1 MKSALDLLEAHAE
14 KIILGAAALFT
25 LWLAWGYLLGSPNRI
40 TFEGKPLAPAQLDAA
55 ILASAQGLESAVRTA
70 KPNQEPIPDFSRQV
84 ADLHRGGIFASA
96 VVADAP
102 RLAAEL
108 PRLAPFSATAIQ
120 VEGLVEEEKDNVR
133 LVTPLPPTRPLARTG
148 RSKVNH
154 IPIRIGVDQPL
165 SAVAGGPATDATEA
179 AWVSV
184 GAYFDTLAQRNAMI
198 DADYAASRARAYV
211 AAVDVQR
218 QEVLADG
225 SYSEW
230 KDVRSTA
237 MPELDIMQPIFED
250 GTGALTN
257 KEEIDRM
264 FAAIKAEQKTT
275 MQPPFMRVQIGDFW
289 EPPLEGLDIDEG
301 DEVAEERPKRE
312 PTRPVAPPRPP
323 AGGTGRVPGGDI
335 VGGDT
340 VRGSGGGGGGGGG
353 GRG

>member
-1 MKSALDLLEAHAE
+1 MNNALNLLEAHVE
-14 KIILGAAALFT
+14 KIVLGAAALFT

-40 TFEGKPLAPAQLDAA
+40 SFEGKLLAPGQLDTA
-55 ILASAQGLESAVRTA
+55 ILASAQSLESAVRTA

-84 ADLHRGGIFASA
+84 ADLHRSGIFAPA
-96 VVADAP
+96 APDAP

-108 PRLAPFSATAIQ
+108 PRMAPFSTTAIQ

-148 RSKVNH
+148 RSKASH

-165 SAVAGGPATDATEA
+165 SAAAAGPAADASEV

-211 AAVDVQR
+211 ATVDVQR

-237 MPELDIMQPIFED
+237 MPELDIVQPIFED

-275 MQPPFMRVQIGDFW
+275 MQPPFMRVQVGDFW
-289 EPPLEGLDIDEG
+289 EPPLEGLDFDEG
-301 DEVAEERPKRE
+301 DEVAEERPKPKPE
-312 PTRPVAPPRPP
+312 PTRPVTPPRPP
-323 AGGTGRVPGGDI
+323 PGGGGRIPGGDV

-340 VRGSGGGGGGGGG
+340 VRGGGGGGGGG
-353 GRG
+353 